1 MFHVYHLFHLINTP
15 HGLPSR
21 EQELFYET
29 DALFFLNKKKKKKVN
44 ETSEITSIFY
54 LKQKRKKKKKEKK
67 DIITLKCFFGIQLN
81 STYTQK

>member
-29 DALFFLNKKKKKKVN
+29 DALFFLSKKKKRSLRLQGLPHVLLKKKKKR
-44 ETSEITSIFY
+44 I
-54 LKQKRKKKKKEKK
+54 L
-67 DIITLKCFFGIQLN
+67 ITLKCLFDIQLN